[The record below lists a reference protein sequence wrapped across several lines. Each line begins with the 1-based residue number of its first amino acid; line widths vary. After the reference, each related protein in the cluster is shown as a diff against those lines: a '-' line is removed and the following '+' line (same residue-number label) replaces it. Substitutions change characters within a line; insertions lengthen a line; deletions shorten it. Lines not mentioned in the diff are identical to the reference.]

1 MNALLTTLWIKAQP
15 LILAWAAAL
24 LRQYVG
30 FGKKL
35 WGEFNTE
42 IKRLDD
48 DKALT
53 PDSRHLA
60 AVEWLRIKLALPQGQ
75 RMPLFCLRKD
85 WEDRA
90 IQLAVLIRRLQTWLT
105 PETVEAYAARR

>member
-1 MNALLTTLWIKAQP
+1 MNALLTTLWIKLQP
-15 LILAWAAAL
+15 LILAWAADL
-24 LRQYVG
+24 LRRYVG

-42 IKRLDD
+42 IQRLDD
-48 DKALT
+48 DKTLT
-53 PDSRHLA
+53 PEARHA
-60 AVEWLRIKLALPQGQ
+60 AAKEWLRFALVPPDQG
-75 RMPLFCLRKD
+75 MPLHYLREH

-105 PETVEAYAARR
+105 PETVEVYAARR